1 MYIRPALLYNKLVYS
16 CYHLQGLQ
24 SRKVIMAIFEKQ
36 LLQKQQ
42 HMLDEEGEHD
52 SEEDALSR
60 LMRSDVK
67 NQITVETLQEL
78 GLEMLFAGHITTA
91 SSLTSLLI
99 HLAHNRYSTSPVL
112 TICLLSPYLICLLS
126 IFASYVGYKYIPTIE
141 YSYLT
146 CFAVHCNPLT
156 CLVTLIK
163 C

>member
-1 MYIRPALLYNKLVYS
+1 MTLGLLVVLENANRQTDINTRFMFYKYRYMYIRPALLYNKLVYS

-99 HLAHNRYSTSPVL
+99 HLAHNRYSTSLHLAPHTPSSQQVFHF
-112 TICLLSPYLICLLS
+112 LSPR
-126 IFASYVGYKYIPTIE
+126 
-141 YSYLT
+141 YSYT
-146 CFAVHCNPLT
+146 
-156 CLVTLIK
+156 
-163 C
+163 